1 MTLPPPRLNT
11 CVLSLLSGILLWPAL
26 SWATHPL
33 AKNLALEKNL
43 GAGMTKSQQ
52 PCETLDPGHCLFPY
66 PSDFFTKRDPAT
78 ATGRRLDFPPEAMP
92 VNRFGHRV
100 DPQRWNRRD
109 GFSAGTMLVVH
120 LPQVDLEASGAPQ
133 IMDPCRALEDDS
145 PMVLMNAD
153 NGTRYPL
160 WAERDTNATDPASQA
175 LIMRPAVLLSAGR
188 RYIVALRN
196 LRDSAGHPLPPGSVF
211 AHYRDAAPPP
221 HRIDA
226 VAFEARRAS
235 MEAIFQALERHGI
248 RRDELNLAWDFTVAS
263 AASTTAPL
271 VHMRDEAFALL
282 QGGAPAFAIDR
293 RMEIADGDRTGLR
306 IEGRIRVPSYLEH
319 PEPESRLGRAFNAF
333 GDHALDFYRNMRH
346 NPAALPDQA
355 LFDRIDELF
364 TLLGEQHLPV
374 DHFRYPSKESTY
386 PERRANNWL
395 HARFECLVPR
405 VLNEPGSP
413 QPNAV
418 LLGHGLLYTRHDVRD
433 DNVRRMS
440 FDHNMM
446 YCATDFLGLSQGDI
460 PNTILTLTDIG
471 LFPSKV
477 DQLQQGALNF
487 LYLARA
493 MAHPQGFAA
502 QAAFEDDAHN
512 PLFDHTTVYYD
523 GNSQG
528 GIMGGLLLALSPDL
542 QRGVL
547 GATGMNYSTLLRRST
562 DFTPMNAVMQ
572 YAYPNPLDQTVL
584 MALIQTLW
592 DQAETNGYLT
602 HIRAGPLPG
611 MKPKDVLL
619 HVAFGDHQVTNWS
632 AWVEARSLGIPMNW
646 PVTAPERNYP
656 DTPFAGIPRI
666 GAQPMPTSGQATV
679 RYPVHGSAMIVWE
692 TGPIKQGAGGQIS
705 GTDAPLTANLPV
717 TAGEDPHYH
726 PRNDPEARR
735 QKAHFLRTGEVIDVC
750 HGEVC
755 WSRGSANP
763 D

>member
-1 MTLPPPRLNT
+1 MTLQPPRLNT
-11 CVLSLLSGILLWPAL
+11 CVLSLLSGLLLGPAL
-26 SWATHPL
+26 AWATHPV
-33 AKNLALEKNL
+33 EKTP
-43 GAGMTKSQQ
+43 GAGMAKPQQ
-52 PCETLDPGHCLFPY
+52 QCEMLDPGHCLFPY
-66 PSDFFTKRDPAT
+66 PSDFFTRRDPAT
-78 ATGRRLDFPPEAMP
+78 ATGRRLDFPLEAMP
-92 VNRFGHRV
+92 VNRFGQQV
-100 DPQRWNRRD
+100 DPLAWNRRD

-120 LPQVDLEASGAPQ
+120 LPQVDLKASDAPQ
-133 IMDPCRALEDDS
+133 ITDPFRALKDDS
-145 PMVLMNAD
+145 PMVLMDAD

-160 WAERDTNATDPASQA
+160 WAERDTNTTDPAAQA
-175 LIMRPAVLLSAGR
+175 LIMRPAVLLPEGR
-188 RYIVALRN
+188 RYIAALRN
-196 LRDSAGHPLPPGSVF
+196 LRDSAGHPVAPGVVF
-211 AHYRDAAPPP
+211 ASYRDATPPP
-221 HRIDA
+221 PGIDA
-226 VAFEARRAS
+226 AAFETRRTS
-235 MEAIFQALERHGI
+235 MATIFQDLERNGI
-248 RRDELNLAWDFTVAS
+248 PRGELHLAWDFTVAS

-271 VHMRDEAFALL
+271 VHMRDEALALL
-282 QGGAPAFAIDR
+282 AGGAPSFSIDR
-293 RMEIADGDRTGLR
+293 RTEIADGNHTGLR
-306 IEGRIRVPSYLEH
+306 IEGRIRVPSYLKR
-319 PEPESRLGRAFNAF
+319 PEPEIGLGRAINTF
-333 GDHALDFYRNMRH
+333 GDHALDFYLHTRH
-346 NPAALPDQA
+346 NPGILPDQA

-364 TLLGEQHLPV
+364 TLVGEQHLPA
-374 DHFRYPSKESTY
+374 DHFTYPSATSAY
-386 PERRANNWL
+386 PTRPANNWL
-395 HARFECLVPR
+395 HARFECLIPR
-405 VLNEPGSP
+405 VRNDPDTP
-413 QPNAV
+413 RPNAV

-433 DNVRRMS
+433 DNVRRIS

-460 PNTILTLTDIG
+460 PNTILVLADIG

-477 DQLQQGALNF
+477 DQLEQGALDF

-502 QAAFEDDAHN
+502 HAAFEDDAKK
-512 PLFDHTTVYYD
+512 PLFDNTAVYYD

-572 YAYPNPLDQTVL
+572 YAYPNPLDQTLL

-602 HIRAGPLPG
+602 HIRTAPLPG

-656 DTPFAGIPRI
+656 QTPFAGITRI
-666 GAQPMPTSGQATV
+666 GDASGPDDGQKV
-679 RYPVHGSAMIVWE
+679 VQYPVHGSAMIVWE
-692 TGPIKQGAGGQIS
+692 TGPVRQASDGKIT
-705 GTDAPLTANLPV
+705 GTEAPLTANLPV

-735 QKAHFLRTGEVIDVC
+735 QKAHFLRTGEIIDVC

-755 WSRGSANP
+755 WSQGSANP